1 MLWDQMKKI
10 DQEEKM
16 PEEWR
21 DSVIV
26 PIYKDK
32 GEIQVCGNYRGI
44 KLMSHTMKIW
54 KRVIDVTL
62 REEKSIGEEQFGF
75 MPGKRTTDATFAL
88 RQTMDKHREKGKGLH
103 CVFIDLETAYN
114 SVLRQEVWRCMRG
127 EGVPEKYVR
136 IVQDM
141 YGGARTKVQSSVGLT
156 RWINVRMGLH

>member
-75 MPGKRTTDATFAL
+75 MPRKGTMDATFAL
-88 RQTMDKHREKGKGLH
+88 
-103 CVFIDLETAYN
+103 
-114 SVLRQEVWRCMRG
+114 
-127 EGVPEKYVR
+127 
-136 IVQDM
+136 
-141 YGGARTKVQSSVGLT
+141 
-156 RWINVRMGLH
+156 